1 MLFANRRLL
10 DITACCVGTVGTSA
24 EQVSRGR
31 RDCDSGTH
39 EAAVSTTCRFGRRR
53 HGDVSMVYA
62 SMVPDVTPDWR
73 RDLESATQLPRAG
86 VHTDAQHFLPA
97 RGKSRVVMIEE
108 REHAAGGR
116 GGHPTMASRCACQR
130 QLEPPRGTTCS
141 ESGLADCGQPR
152 SCALGLGWGWGGS
165 AAGKPMQGG
174 EEAGDFCSPAAPR
187 IVNSHHYHG
196 RGSTRDRPGSTE
208 GTLFRVPAGSDGGSR
223 RRPARG
229 GVRSGQN
236 GVRKWRSD

>member
-39 EAAVSTTCRFGRRR
+39 EAAVSTTCRFGRGR
-53 HGDVSMVYA
+53 HGDVSMVHV

-86 VHTDAQHFLPA
+86 VHTGAQHFLPA
-97 RGKSRVVMIEE
+97 RGKSRVVRIEE
-108 REHAAGGR
+108 REHAAGGGAR

-130 QLEPPRGTTCS
+130 QLEPPGGTTCS

-165 AAGKPMQGG
+165 AAGKTMQG
-174 EEAGDFCSPAAPR
+174 EEGWVLLSRRTPHCQFPPLPRPR
-187 IVNSHHYHG
+187 IHPG
-196 RGSTRDRPGSTE
+196 PARLDRGDPFSRPG
-208 GTLFRVPAGSDGGSR
+208 GLGWGFPPPPHPAGG
-223 RRPARG
+223 AIW
-229 GVRSGQN
+229 QN
-236 GVRKWRSD
+236 GVLKWRSE